1 MPDYHSLGRLKPST
15 LLSTFWISRSWLTV
29 NSTLPSGFS
38 GSPLNSTCIY
48 CPTEITYP
56 KHCGGFLWNNKNIFG
71 TKHQE
76 VKLHQIFIQL
86 FRRLIARGHPASN
99 LWPLFWDAAN
109 PIYQEA
115 KVKWIKSTTSGNGQ
129 HVFLHWQLHLNN
141 ILRCNMCNSYDQT
154 CNASN
159 AAQNTVT
166 WTRHIRH
173 AHKASIDHLLT
184 AAQPSRPNHLI
195 IFVSSFWS
203 ISLPY
208 SCLTSKYIYVSS
220 HVKYKN
226 CKHIY
231 LYFTTFFSGIFFSI
245 VSNM

>member
-1 MPDYHSLGRLKPST
+1 MPDCHSLGRLKTST

-29 NSTLPSGFS
+29 NSTLPSRFS
-38 GSPLNSTCIY
+38 GSPLDSTCIS
-48 CPTEITYP
+48 CPTATTHP
-56 KHCGGFLWNNKNIFG
+56 KHCGVSLWNNKNIFEQNS
-71 TKHQE
+71 KRLNYI
-76 VKLHQIFIQL
+76 KYIQL
-86 FRRLIARGHPASN
+86 FCRLIARLHPASN
-99 LWPLFWDAAN
+99 LWPLFWDTAN
-109 PIYQEA
+109 HIYQEA

-195 IFVSSFWS
+195 IFVSSSWL
-203 ISLPY
+203 ISLP
-208 SCLTSKYIYVSS
+208 
-220 HVKYKN
+220 
-226 CKHIY
+226 
-231 LYFTTFFSGIFFSI
+231 
-245 VSNM
+245 